1 MKQLVYKLSSIP
13 TLMDSHPC
21 LTRSKEI
28 QNKFLI
34 QIPIYTRSPPHLT
47 RSKESQNNC
56 HTNSCLPTF
65 IDSHLRFNQEQRKS
79 KQLSCIQTLVYN
91 NFHRRSSS
99 FNQKKVKSRQLAYK
113 HLSTNSQQLS
123 SSSDQEQRAKVKTTL
138 MKLFV
143 YQLSS
148 TLILVRPGAKS

>member
-1 MKQLVYKLSSIP
+1 
-13 TLMDSHPC
+13 MDSHPC

-28 QNKFLI
+28 QNKF
-34 QIPIYTRSPPHLT
+34 
-47 RSKESQNNC
+47 
-56 HTNSCLPTF
+56 HTNS
-65 IDSHLRFNQEQRKS
+65 HLYQVSSSFDQEQGKSKQLSYKLLSTNFHRLTSSFNQEQRKS